1 MYVNVTG
8 LSCMLEQVYAA
19 RALFSCYELCVDH
32 LRAHDAFLGTS
43 QSCAVHCRSLLLSPC
58 TTNLQITR
66 FDRLVEGRSVKG
78 CRMLMTPHTTHCK
91 ECAQHA
97 ADDQPLPVTVVQ
109 EDVLY
114 ALSQSD
120 SMQDMGVEDLAQL
133 TPDSRSKMLYLMNDE
148 GGSTS
153 TLAYLR
159 SVYNTPGHA
168 RTQWANFVERVK
180 DLAVAQGLKDVPKT
194 VEEVR
199 LCCAVLP
206 TTSRPNTWEQYGEYC
221 R

>member
-1 MYVNVTG
+1 
-8 LSCMLEQVYAA
+8 
-19 RALFSCYELCVDH
+19 
-32 LRAHDAFLGTS
+32 
-43 QSCAVHCRSLLLSPC
+43 
-58 TTNLQITR
+58 
-66 FDRLVEGRSVKG
+66 
-78 CRMLMTPHTTHCK
+78 MTPHTTHCK

-120 SMQDMGVEDLAQL
+120 SMQDMGVEDLSQL

-199 LCCAVLP
+199 LCCAGYHVKAQHMGAIWGVLP
-206 TTSRPNTWEQYGEYC
+206 LAVVGIVTSIIQSNNASTAKAAQHDLQQFSCCSTWMQPWLRLWTVVPFLDQAWTGATTHLHVAESLAACLCSTTSCLVGPFTP
-221 R
+221 

>member
-1 MYVNVTG
+1 VCRET
-8 LSCMLEQVYAA
+8 YA
-19 RALFSCYELCVDH
+19 D
-32 LRAHDAFLGTS
+32 
-43 QSCAVHCRSLLLSPC
+43 QLLL
-58 TTNLQITR
+58 
-66 FDRLVEGRSVKG
+66 V
-78 CRMLMTPHTTHCK
+78 
-91 ECAQHA
+91 A
-97 ADDQPLPVTVVQ
+97 AMQ

-120 SMQDMGVEDLAQL
+120 SMQDMGVGDLSQL
-133 TPDSRSKMLYLMNDE
+133 APDSRSKMLYLMNDE

-180 DLAVAQGLKDVPKT
+180 DLAAAQGLKDVPKT

-199 LCCAVLP
+199 LSYALCMGATQSVTP
-206 TTSRPNTWEQYGEYC
+206 SSTSSQW
-221 R
+221 